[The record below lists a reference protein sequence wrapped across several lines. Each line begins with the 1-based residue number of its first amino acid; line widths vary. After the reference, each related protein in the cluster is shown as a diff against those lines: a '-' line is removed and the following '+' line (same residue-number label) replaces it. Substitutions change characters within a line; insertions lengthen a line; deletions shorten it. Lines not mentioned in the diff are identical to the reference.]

1 MEKKEGAPVGI
12 VMLDTHF
19 PRIAGDISN
28 PDTFDFP
35 VLYRTVP
42 ADAGMVVMHLK
53 KQDVNVYIRAA
64 RELEKAGARAV
75 FTSCGFLGAFQK
87 TIGEAL
93 QVPFIASNFM
103 CLPLVERILPAGKKA
118 GVMTV
123 NSDTLKEES
132 FTEVGAARPDIVYG
146 LQTETEFTDA
156 ILSDRPVMDIAACEK
171 EHIRVAEQMLQD
183 HPDLG
188 AIVLE
193 CTNMPPY
200 AAAIRQAVKVPVFD
214 ICSLVRYLHACL

>member
-1 MEKKEGAPVGI
+1 MKEKEGTPVGI

-19 PRIAGDISN
+19 PRIAGDIGN
-28 PDTFDFP
+28 PETFDFP
-35 VLYRTVP
+35 VLYRIVP
-42 ADAGMVVMHLK
+42 ADAGAVVRHLET
-53 KQDVNVYIRAA
+53 QDVGVYIRVAK
-64 RELEKAGARAV
+64 ELEEAGAKAV

-93 QVPFIASNFM
+93 QVPFVASNLM
-103 CLPLVERILPAGKKA
+103 CLPFVERLLPAGKKA

-123 NSDTLKEES
+123 NSETLKEES
-132 FTEVGAARPDIVYG
+132 FTAVGAVRPDIVYG
-146 LQTETEFTDA
+146 LQTGTEFTNA
-156 ILSDRPVMDIAACEK
+156 ILSDRPVMDSAACER
-171 EHIRVAEQMLQD
+171 EHVRVARQMLQD
-183 HPDLG
+183 HPEVG

-200 AAAIRQAVKVPVFD
+200 AAAIRRAVKVPVFD